1 MAKKERLN
9 EEAAPNNNMSYA
21 DIQRS
26 SNYKFAEQR
35 SDDSEVSQS
44 IRVSHP
50 RYTRQK

>member
-26 SNYKFAEQR
+26 LNYETAEQL
-35 SDDSEVSQS
+35 SDDGE
-44 IRVSHP
+44 RNKLAK
-50 RYTRQK
+50 RRGLTKG